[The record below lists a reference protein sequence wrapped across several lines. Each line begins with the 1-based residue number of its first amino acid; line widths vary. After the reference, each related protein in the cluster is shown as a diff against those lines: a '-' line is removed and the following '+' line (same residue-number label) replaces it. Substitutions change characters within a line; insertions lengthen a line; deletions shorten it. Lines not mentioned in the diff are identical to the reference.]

1 MEIMQPVTKKHTIH
15 RNITRS
21 GILPSTI
28 SLSIREPG
36 PALSHFAAFL
46 MLLIGFGPLT
56 MRASLFGSSITLF
69 SMVIFLLACCLLYA
83 ASTTYHT
90 VVLDKNKTN
99 IFRKI
104 DHSMISVMI
113 AGSYTPVCL
122 SVLADTRG
130 YILLTAIWAMAIAG
144 ILIKLFWISC
154 PHIFSSALYL
164 LMGWL
169 CVFTI
174 APLWTLLPREAFFWL
189 VSGGIL
195 YTVGAVIYA
204 MKLKSFNEKHLYFNS
219 HTIFHL
225 FIMAGTLCHY
235 ILMFR
240 FISLI

>member
-1 MEIMQPVTKKHTIH
+1 MEAMQRTTRKHSHRGNVTKF
-15 RNITRS
+15 

-36 PALSHFAAFL
+36 PAISHFAAFL
-46 MLLIGFGPLT
+46 MLLMGFGPLV
-56 MRASLFGSSITLF
+56 MRASLFGSPITLF
-69 SMVIFLLACCLLYA
+69 SMVIFLLSSSLLYA

-90 VVLDKNKTN
+90 VVLGRKETD

-104 DHSMISVMI
+104 DHGMISVMI

-122 SVLADTRG
+122 TVLKDSHG
-130 YILLTAIWAMAIAG
+130 YALLAAIWALAVAG

-174 APLWTLLPREAFFWL
+174 VPLWHLLPREAFFWL

-195 YTVGAVIYA
+195 YTAGAVIYSL
-204 MKLKSFNEKHLYFNS
+204 KLRRFNEVHLYFDS

-235 ILMFR
+235 IMMFR
-240 FISLI
+240 FISLL